1 MKSVSRRDFV
11 AAGAAFAATG
21 MSPGRSALAAAP
33 DSLDALARAKGM
45 RFGSAMNFR
54 ELSDAKFCDLMRT
67 QCGVMVTENELK
79 WPAVQQG
86 PDTFTFARGDALA
99 KFAADNNLL
108 LRGHNLLWQ
117 KTKWMPDWVNAF
129 DFGANPRAS
138 AETLLQKHI
147 ATEMQHY
154 PQVVSWDVVNETI
167 DTETGAIRDT
177 VFTRAMGPE
186 VIDFVYHVAREA
198 APHAQLV
205 YNDYMTWET
214 YSAKHR
220 DGVLRFL
227 EATKKRGVPIDAL
240 GLQSHIGANNNFA
253 STEFGMPQEREWR
266 RFLDDV
272 TGMGYALLIT
282 EFDVNDDGLPDDIA
296 IRDKSVADYARAYLD
311 VTLSYKQVS
320 HVLTWGLVDS
330 HSWLQSRF
338 PPANGVPKRPLPYD
352 ANYQP
357 KPLREAIA
365 AAFRSAP
372 VR

>member
-1 MKSVSRRDFV
+1 MQPISRRDFV
-11 AAGAAFAATG
+11 AAGTAIAASGIPFGA
-21 MSPGRSALAAAP
+21 SAEPA
-33 DSLDALARAKGM
+33 DSGSLDALARAKGL
-45 RFGSAMNFR
+45 RFGSAMNYR

-67 QCGVMVTENELK
+67 QGGVMVTENELK
-79 WPAVQQG
+79 WPVVQSG
-86 PDTFTFARGDALA
+86 PDTFTFATGDALA

-129 DFGANPRAS
+129 DFGPNQRAS
-138 AETLLQKHI
+138 AEALLRKHI
-147 ATEMQHY
+147 TTEMQHY
-154 PQVVSWDVVNETI
+154 SQVVSWDVVNETI

-177 VFTRAMGPE
+177 VFTRAIGPE
-186 VIDFVYHVAREA
+186 VIDFAYQVARET
-198 APHAQLV
+198 APRAQLV
-205 YNDYMTWET
+205 YNDYMSWET
-214 YSAKHR
+214 YSASHR

-227 EATKKRGVPIDAL
+227 EGLKKRNVPVDAL
-240 GLQSHIGANNNFA
+240 GLQSHIGANNNLA
-253 STEFGMPQEREWR
+253 SKEFGTPQETAWR
-266 RFLDDV
+266 HFLDDV

-296 IRDKSVADYARAYLD
+296 VRDEAVADYARRYLD
-311 VTLSYKQVS
+311 VTLSYKQVG

-338 PPANGVPKRPLPYD
+338 PRPSGAPKRPLPYD

-372 VR
+372 AR